1 MSLISM
7 DNEDFN
13 NSSYFDLL
21 VQKKTYWS
29 FLYSLLSI
37 PISTLYFVFTVS
49 GLIIGFVLTPLW
61 IGTPILIGYFRM
73 LWNLSKF
80 EEKIYE
86 KYLLIP
92 LPTISK
98 FRAENRSAILL
109 LKIYLNN
116 RRTWLRVG
124 YFFSK
129 IFYSTI
135 LALPMAILLGLSFSM
150 IYIPIDSIF
159 GHINF
164 FNLYQTDSYIEVI
177 FIYFVAIIIW
187 VGIIHLINM
196 SVVLSSKVAK
206 SFLCR

>member
-7 DNEDFN
+7 DNEDFYKPG
-13 NSSYFDLL
+13 YFDLI
-21 VQKKTYWS
+21 VQRQTYWN

-37 PISTLYFVFTVS
+37 PISTLYFVFTVI
-49 GLIIGFVLTPLW
+49 GLLIGFILIPLW

-73 LWNLSKF
+73 IWNLSKL

-98 FRAENRSAILL
+98 FQAENSSAIIL

-116 RRTWLRVG
+116 HRTWLRVA

-129 IFYSTI
+129 IFYSLI
-135 LALPMAILLGLSFSM
+135 LAIPMAILIALSFSM

-164 FNLYQTDSYIEVI
+164 FNLFQTDSYIEVI
-177 FIYFVAIIIW
+177 FIYFVAIVIW

-196 SVVLSSKVAK
+196 SVVLSSKMVK